1 MKGTTMTRVSEIN
14 IADET
19 KRIAVE
25 TTTDATRLIYNEYHR
40 EQYIAE
46 FGDVEVEYDE
56 YYKKYTV
63 SAHKVERDAYRA
75 LKVAHCAK
83 YGSN

>member
-1 MKGTTMTRVSEIN
+1 MTRVSDIN
-14 IADET
+14 ITDET

-25 TTTDATRLIYNEYHR
+25 TPTDAQRLIYNEYQR

-46 FGDVEVEYDE
+46 FGDVEVEYDT

-63 SAHKVERDAYRA
+63 SAHKVERDAYIA
-75 LKVAHCAK
+75 FKAAHCPK
-83 YGSN
+83 WGSE

>member
-1 MKGTTMTRVSEIN
+1 MIRVSDIN
-14 IADET
+14 ITDET

-25 TTTDATRLIYNEYHR
+25 TTTDATRLIRNEYQR
-40 EQYIAE
+40 ERYIAE
-46 FGDVEVEYDE
+46 YGDVEVEYDA

-63 SAHKVERDAYRA
+63 AAHKVERDAYIA
-75 LKVAHCAK
+75 LKAAHCAK

>member
-1 MKGTTMTRVSEIN
+1 MTRVSEIN

-25 TTTDATRLIYNEYHR
+25 TTTDATRLIYNEYQR

-46 FGDVEVEYDE
+46 FGDVVVEYDE

-63 SAHKVERDAYRA
+63 SAHKVERDAYIA
-75 LKVAHCAK
+75 SKAK
-83 YGSN
+83 YCMQYGSE